1 MSLYLNCFV
10 SNLIAHEL
18 VRELI
23 FFFGLGLSINKPKTK
38 VQVWLIFKQINMNQ
52 LFIESSSSCS

>member
-38 VQVWLIFKQINMNQ
+38 VQVWLIFKQINMN
-52 LFIESSSSCS
+52 